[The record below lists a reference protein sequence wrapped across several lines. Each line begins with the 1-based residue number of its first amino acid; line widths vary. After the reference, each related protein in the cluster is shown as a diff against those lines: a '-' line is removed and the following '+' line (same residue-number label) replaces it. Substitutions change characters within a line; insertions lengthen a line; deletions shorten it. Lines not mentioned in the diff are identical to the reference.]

1 MRPRLWH
8 RLAWGRWGR
17 SGPGEDRVAMVRV
30 LYWVFV
36 AAPTIALVALA
47 LPHSAETNQI
57 GILAVAGCAYGIAA
71 VLIVGFDR
79 LPVWF
84 LVLVVA
90 VGTGLVSGAV
100 YFSGDESSA
109 YALFYLWIGLY
120 SAYFFEA
127 RLLAAQIALVAGA
140 YGAVLTVLEP
150 TGVPL
155 DRLVLT
161 LGTLVIAGALIAFL
175 RGRVLA
181 LVETLS
187 DAAHTDALTRLP
199 NRRGFERALEIELER
214 SRRGD
219 QPFSILVADVDHF
232 KAVNDRLGHLGGDD
246 ALRRIGGTLADGK
259 RLIDTVARIGGEE
272 FALIV
277 PGTESRGGYILA
289 ERLRTSLRA
298 AFVSEP
304 VPVTL
309 SVGVAHYPDHG
320 GSVETLLRSA
330 DSALYAAKALGR
342 DRCVVYTFELEDTLA
357 RMDGREAPGQVGL
370 LLTLSELLDMRKPDT
385 VRHSQTVARY
395 ADRAARELGLDEE
408 RCARVRLAGLLH
420 DIGKVGIPD
429 VIVGHPGPLGHE
441 EADEMRGHPEI
452 GARLVEG
459 TALEDLAPWIVAHHE
474 QPDGGGYPLGLR
486 GDAIPLEA
494 SILSVADAYA
504 AMTTDRVYRPAIG
517 VDAARA
523 ELELGAGT
531 QFDARVVRAFL
542 TALERPVPDDA
553 DETAH
558 ESAGTSRPR

>member
-1 MRPRLWH
+1 M
-8 RLAWGRWGR
+8 
-17 SGPGEDRVAMVRV
+17 
-30 LYWVFV
+30 
-36 AAPTIALVALA
+36 
-47 LPHSAETNQI
+47 
-57 GILAVAGCAYGIAA
+57 
-71 VLIVGFDR
+71 
-79 LPVWF
+79 
-84 LVLVVA
+84 
-90 VGTGLVSGAV
+90 
-100 YFSGDESSA
+100 
-109 YALFYLWIGLY
+109 
-120 SAYFFEA
+120 
-127 RLLAAQIALVAGA
+127 
-140 YGAVLTVLEP
+140 LEP
-150 TGVPL
+150 PGVPL

-175 RGRVLA
+175 RTRVLA

-187 DAAHTDALTRLP
+187 DAAHTDALTGLP

-219 QPFSILVADVDHF
+219 QPFSVLVADVDHF
-232 KAVNDRLGHLGGDD
+232 KAVNDRLGHLAGDD
-246 ALRRIGGTLADGK
+246 ALRRIGATLADGK
-259 RLIDTVARIGGEE
+259 RLIDTVARLGGEE

-320 GSVETLLRSA
+320 GSVEMLLRSA
-330 DSALYAAKALGR
+330 DAALYAAKALGR

-395 ADRAARELGLDEE
+395 AERAARELGLDEE

-429 VIVGHPGPLGHE
+429 AIVGHPGPLGHE
-441 EADEMRGHPEI
+441 EVDEMRGHPEI

-459 TALEDLAPWIVAHHE
+459 TALEDLAPWIIAHHE
-474 QPDGGGYPLGLR
+474 QPDGGGYPAGLR

-517 VDAARA
+517 VDAARERA
-523 ELELGAGT
+523 RARRRNAVRRARRPSVPRRARAACPGGRGRDGAR
-531 QFDARVVRAFL
+531 RVSGPFTPVRPLSSPRAAAF
-542 TALERPVPDDA
+542 
-553 DETAH
+553 
-558 ESAGTSRPR
+558 SA

>member
-1 MRPRLWH
+1 
-8 RLAWGRWGR
+8 
-17 SGPGEDRVAMVRV
+17 MVRV
-30 LYWVFV
+30 LYWVFF
-36 AAPTIALVALA
+36 AAPTMALVALA
-47 LPHSAETNQI
+47 LPHSGSTNEL
-57 GILAVAGCAYGIAA
+57 GIFVLAGLAYGTAA
-71 VLIVGFDR
+71 VIVVAFDR
-79 LPVWF
+79 LPVWS
-84 LVLVVA
+84 LVLMVTF
-90 VGTGLVSGAV
+90 GTGLISGAV
-100 YFSGDESSA
+100 YFAGDDSSA

-120 SAYFFEA
+120 SAYFFGV
-127 RLLAAQIALVAGA
+127 RLLAAQIGVIAVA
-140 YGAVLTVLEP
+140 YGTVLTVLDP
-150 TGVPL
+150 PGVPL
-155 DRLVLT
+155 DRYVLM
-161 LGTLVIAGALIAFL
+161 LGTLVITGALIAFL
-175 RGRVLA
+175 RARVVG

-219 QPFSILVADVDHF
+219 QPFSVLVADVDHF

-246 ALRRIGGTLADGK
+246 ALRRIGATLANGK
-259 RLIDTVARIGGEE
+259 RLIDTVARLGGEE

-309 SVGVAHYPDHG
+309 SVGVAHFPDHG
-320 GSVETLLRSA
+320 GSVEMLLRSA
-330 DSALYAAKALGR
+330 DAALYAAKALGR

-357 RMDGREAPGQVGL
+357 RMNGREAPGQVGL

-395 ADRAARELGLDEE
+395 AERAARELGLPAE

-429 VIVGHPGPLGHE
+429 VIVGHPGPLGLDE
-441 EADEMRGHPEI
+441 TDEMRGHPEI

-459 TALEDLAPWIVAHHE
+459 TALEDLAPWIIAHHE
-474 QPDGGGYPLGLR
+474 QPDGGGYPAGLR

-494 SILSVADAYA
+494 SILAVADAYA

-517 VDAARA
+517 ADAARA

-542 TALERPVPDDA
+542 AALDRPAPEGSKDA
-553 DETAH
+553 DGEMPAWPLR
-558 ESAGTSRPR
+558 SASR

>member
-1 MRPRLWH
+1 
-8 RLAWGRWGR
+8 
-17 SGPGEDRVAMVRV
+17 MVRV

-36 AAPTIALVALA
+36 AAPTIGLLALA
-47 LPHSAETNQI
+47 LPHSSETNPV
-57 GILAVAGCAYGIAA
+57 GIVALAGCAYGIAA
-71 VLIVGFDR
+71 VLVLGFER

-90 VGTGLVSGAV
+90 VGTGLTSGAV
-100 YFSGDESSA
+100 YFSDDESSA
-109 YALFYLWIGLY
+109 YSLFYLWIGLY
-120 SAYFFEA
+120 SAYFFGV
-127 RLLAAQIALVAGA
+127 RVLAAQIGIIAAA
-140 YGAVLTVLEP
+140 YGTVLTVLDP
-150 TGVPL
+150 PGVPL
-155 DRLVLT
+155 DRFVLT
-161 LGTLVIAGALIAFL
+161 LGTLVLTGALIAFL
-175 RGRVLA
+175 RGRVVA

-187 DAAHTDALTRLP
+187 DAAHTDALTSLP

-219 QPFSILVADVDHF
+219 QPFSVLVADVDHF
-232 KAVNDRLGHLGGDD
+232 KAVNDRLGHLAGDD
-246 ALRRIGGTLADGK
+246 ALRKIGATLAHGK
-259 RLIDTVARIGGEE
+259 RLIDTVARLGGEE

-289 ERLRTSLRA
+289 ERMRTSLRA

-320 GSVETLLRSA
+320 GSVEMLLRSA
-330 DSALYAAKALGR
+330 DAALYAAKALGR

-385 VRHSQTVARY
+385 VRHSQSVARY
-395 ADRAARELGLDEE
+395 AERAARELGLDEE

-429 VIVGHPGPLGHE
+429 SIVGHPGPLGLDE
-441 EADEMRGHPEI
+441 VDEMRGHPEI

-474 QPDGGGYPLGLR
+474 QPDGGGYPAGLR

-517 VDAARA
+517 TDAARA

-542 TALERPVPDDA
+542 SAL
-553 DETAH
+553 
-558 ESAGTSRPR
+558 SRPEPEVSNDHARDGWGDTLRPSVR